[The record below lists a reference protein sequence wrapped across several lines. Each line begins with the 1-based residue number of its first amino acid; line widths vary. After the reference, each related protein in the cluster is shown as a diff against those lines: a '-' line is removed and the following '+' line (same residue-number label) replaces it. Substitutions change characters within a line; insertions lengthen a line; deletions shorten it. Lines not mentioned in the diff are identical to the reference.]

1 MRRDLQLKKL
11 FFKIQIFQTMHI
23 LGIGGL
29 FLRCHD
35 RDQTMKWYADTL
47 GITVESWG
55 GSIFPFKNDQPGGYS
70 NLSFF
75 KNETDY
81 LAPSESRFMLN
92 LRVKN
97 LDLLLAELREKG
109 IELVGEPM
117 HDEPFGKF
125 AWIMDP
131 EGNKLELWE
140 QPG

>member
-1 MRRDLQLKKL
+1 
-11 FFKIQIFQTMHI
+11 MHI

-35 RDQTMKWYADTL
+35 RDRTMKWYADTL

-55 GSIFPFKNDQPGGYS
+55 GAIFHFKNDQPEGNS

-75 KNETDY
+75 KQETDY
-81 LAPSESRFMLN
+81 LAPSASQFMLN

-97 LDLLLAELREKG
+97 LDLLVAELRQKG
-109 IELVGEPM
+109 IELVGEPV
-117 HDEPFGKF
+117 DGDFGKF

-140 QPG
+140 QPLKSA

>member
-1 MRRDLQLKKL
+1 
-11 FFKIQIFQTMHI
+11 MHI
-23 LGIGGL
+23 IGIGGL
-29 FLRCHD
+29 FLRCRD
-35 RDQTMKWYADTL
+35 RDRTMKWYADTL
-47 GITVESWG
+47 GIAIENWG
-55 GSIFPFKNDQPGGYS
+55 GVVFPFKNDQPEGYS

-75 KNETDY
+75 KQETDY
-81 LAPSESRFMLN
+81 LAPSTSQFMLN

-117 HDEPFGKF
+117 AEEYGKF

-140 QPG
+140 QV